1 MGETGPSWFEKL
13 VMHFVPSEAEA
24 GPAGETPDDMIASA
38 ARQAFGISTAAALP
52 PGPLGLMTIFPELI
66 AVTKIQMNLI
76 CRIAAYYGKQGQVN
90 ATLILLIF
98 ANEAGLAIG
107 RHIVTRVGT
116 RILIRTLGEE
126 SARSAARS
134 VAARIG
140 TRLAKKALGRWV
152 PVLIAPLFG
161 LFSKRLTARIGKEAV
176 KLFSL
181 DIELLE
187 ALPDPADQNPLSDR
201 ADKTDGK
208 AEQSQS

>member
-1 MGETGPSWFEKL
+1 MAETDLNWFEKL
-13 VMHFVPSEAEA
+13 VAHFIPSAA
-24 GPAGETPDDMIASA
+24 GPVPEGEIPEAMIASA
-38 ARQAFGISTAAALP
+38 SHQAFAISTAAALP
-52 PGPLGLMTIFPELI
+52 PGPLGLMTIIPELM
-66 AVTKIQMNLI
+66 AVTKVQMNLI
-76 CRIAAYYGKQGQVN
+76 YRIAAYYGKQGQVN

-126 SARSAARS
+126 SARTAARS

-152 PVLIAPLFG
+152 PVVIAPVFG
-161 LFSKRLTARIGKEAV
+161 LFSKRLTARIGREAI

-181 DIELLE
+181 DIEYLE
-187 ALPDPADQNPLSDR
+187 ALPDPSTPQPGR
-201 ADKTDGK
+201 ADKDDRKT
-208 AEQSQS
+208 EQQS